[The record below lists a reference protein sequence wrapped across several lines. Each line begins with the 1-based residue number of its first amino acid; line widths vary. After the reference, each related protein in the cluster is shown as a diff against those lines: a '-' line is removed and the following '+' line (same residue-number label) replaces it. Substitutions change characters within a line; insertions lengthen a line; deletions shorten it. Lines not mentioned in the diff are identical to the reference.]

1 MAVDLHAHSTAS
13 DGSASPTRVIELAAR
28 ARLSAIA
35 LTDHDTLEGLEE
47 AQAAADRWGIE
58 LIPGT
63 EISCEWPPGTM
74 HLVMLFLRPGP
85 GPLQDRLAGLQE
97 ARANRN
103 VVMVERLQAMG
114 VDITY
119 DEVLE
124 EAGGGSVG
132 RPHFAGVMVRKGL
145 VPDIRAAFDDY
156 LANGGAAYVERERLE
171 PDEAIR
177 LARAS
182 GAVPVVAHPHT
193 LGLNTAAEFAD
204 AYRRL
209 AGWGLAGVEC
219 LYGEYDLIR
228 QADLVRTV
236 TSFGLLP
243 SGGSDYHGTYKE
255 NLEIGVGY
263 GDLHVPDSVLDDL
276 RAEHRP

>member
-13 DGSASPTRVIELAAR
+13 DGSETPARVVELAAQ
-28 ARLSAIA
+28 ARLSALA

-47 AQAAADRWGIE
+47 AKAAADRLGIE

-74 HLVMLFLRPGP
+74 HMIILFLEPGP

-97 ARANRN
+97 ARSNRN
-103 VVMVERLQAMG
+103 VVMVDRLGALG
-114 VDITY
+114 IDLTY

-132 RPHFAGVMVRKGL
+132 RPHFAAVMVRKGY
-145 VPDIRAAFDDY
+145 VPDLRTAFDEY
-156 LANGGAAYVERERLE
+156 LANGGPAYVARDRLE
-171 PDEAIR
+171 PEEAIR

-204 AYRRL
+204 AYRQL
-209 AGWGLAGVEC
+209 AEWGLAGVEC
-219 LYGEYDLIR
+219 YYGEYDLLH
-228 QADLVRTV
+228 QAQLVETV

-243 SGGSDYHGTYKE
+243 SGGSDFHGKYKE
-255 NLEIGVGY
+255 HLELGIGY
-263 GDLHVPDSVLDDL
+263 GDLRVPDSVLEDL
-276 RAEHRP
+276 RKERRS